1 MQPEQAAPW
10 DVQPQAGM
18 TQEQLLQ
25 QQPVQAMVAPQAVN
39 LSGQPAAY
47 AQPMM
52 MAPVM
57 MTDQPPKQ
65 MIVALL
71 LGLFIGTLGIH
82 NFYLGH
88 TGRGIAQLLITI
100 LTFGIGVLIT
110 GPWVLIEIIM
120 MVTGSLKDGMGR
132 PLA

>member
-18 TQEQLLQ
+18 TQEQLVQ

>member
-18 TQEQLLQ
+18 TQEQLVQ

-39 LSGQPAAY
+39 MSGQPAAY

-100 LTFGIGVLIT
+100 LTLGIGVLIT

>member
-18 TQEQLLQ
+18 TQEHLVQ

-52 MAPVM
+52 MAPMM

>member
-18 TQEQLLQ
+18 TQEQLVQ

-39 LSGQPAAY
+39 MSGQPAAY

>member
-1 MQPEQAAPW
+1 
-10 DVQPQAGM
+10 
-18 TQEQLLQ
+18 
-25 QQPVQAMVAPQAVN
+25 MVAPQAVN

-52 MAPVM
+52 MAPMM

>member
-18 TQEQLLQ
+18 TQEHLVQ